1 MTGEQGL
8 AAKKIPKRSGLVGA
22 PAGNLSGKDVTA
34 AAARLPSFNFEQPPS
49 PAASPLRTGRM
60 RIALAQLVDSPYQ
73 PRLKYDEGK
82 LSELAESLRFRQI
95 DPLLVR
101 PLPNGVY
108 EVISGHRRKR
118 AAALAQLDELD
129 CTSELISD
137 DEARILVLAANEPHE
152 DFADFERALAYNEAL
167 VSKAVPTQKQL
178 ADKIGVSTP
187 LLNRRLSMLKLP
199 DCVLSVLRDYPRTF
213 SSRWVPKLLEI
224 TSDEA
229 GCDQD
234 RLRQELVRV
243 ATGDLQMSALFS
255 VMASARGKGVPSSAT
270 TQRGLTLQRGNQL
283 FAQVTPN
290 SDRRQITVK
299 LPGECSVDEVAEL
312 ILAALGQR
320 FSLRQS

>member
-1 MTGEQGL
+1 MTAEHGL
-8 AAKKIPKRSGLVGA
+8 ASKKIVKRSGLVSA
-22 PAGNLSGKDVTA
+22 PTGNLSGKDVSA
-34 AAARLPSFNFEQPPS
+34 AAARLPSFKFEPPPS
-49 PAASPLRTGRM
+49 SSGSQVRTGPM
-60 RIALAQLVDSPYQ
+60 RIRLSQLIDSPYQ
-73 PRLKYDEGK
+73 PRLAYDEGK

-101 PLPNGVY
+101 PLPDDMY

-118 AAALAQLDELD
+118 AAPLAQLDELD
-129 CTSELISD
+129 CMSEAISD

-152 DFADFERALAYNEAL
+152 DFADFERALAYHEAL

-199 DCVLSVLRDYPRTF
+199 ECVLSVLREYPRTF

-224 TSDEA
+224 TSDDKGFDEE
-229 GCDQD
+229 

-243 ATGDLQMSALFS
+243 ATGELQMSALFS
-255 VMASARGKGVPSSAT
+255 VMASVRGKGAPSSAT

-290 SDRRQITVK
+290 TDRRQITVK

-320 FSLRQS
+320 FALGQS